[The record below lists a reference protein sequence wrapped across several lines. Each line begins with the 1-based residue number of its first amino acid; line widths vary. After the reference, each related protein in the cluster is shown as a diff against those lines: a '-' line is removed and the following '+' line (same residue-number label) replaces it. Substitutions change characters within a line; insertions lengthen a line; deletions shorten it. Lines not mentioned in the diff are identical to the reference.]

1 MSREVLA
8 ERMRLARFV
17 AGHGWRRFVIKL
29 TANPRYRWRFGLSVP
44 ERLLIAPQ
52 DLRTGDPTLA
62 SEFYSGRFVFAGKVV
77 ATDGRSPFEMP
88 PPSREW
94 ERELLG
100 FGWLRHLRSAGTSI
114 AQVNARALVSDW
126 ISLQGS
132 SHAVGW
138 QPEIVARRIISWLTQ
153 APLIL
158 DGADHAFYRSFLK
171 SLARQ
176 VRYLRRTIG
185 DTRDGYP
192 RLLATIALTFA
203 GLCIQGETRLL
214 KSSARRL
221 AAELSR
227 QILPDGGHISR
238 NPGVLIELLID
249 LLPLRQSFEARSVPP
264 PSALLN
270 SIDRMMPMLR
280 FFRHR
285 DGAFAQFNGMGA
297 TPSDLLATVLA
308 YDDARGSPVANAPH
322 SGFQRME
329 AGEAV
334 VIADTGTPPPM
345 MLSHEAH
352 AGVLSFEFSHGR
364 NRIVVNCGMPVAN
377 RDAWRAAARAT
388 AAHSTATLNDTSS
401 CRFLSGATYNRLMGA
416 PIAEGPTSVRASRG
430 ERDGAQLVRAA
441 HDGYAAR
448 FGLLHQRSWRLSP
461 VGDRLD
467 GEDVFFTTDGDT
479 VPANAADTFEIRFH
493 LHPNV
498 KASRRTDG
506 SSVLLVLPG
515 KESWLFSAP
524 NMDVEIEESVFLSAT
539 DGPRR
544 SSQIVIADEVR
555 ALPRV
560 VWTFIRATQSQRDKE
575 REQTEAAGPKL
586 PL

>member
-1 MSREVLA
+1 MSREA
-8 ERMRLARFV
+8 FGERVRLARFV
-17 AGHGWRRFVIKL
+17 AGHGWRRLFIIL
-29 TANPRYRWRFGLSVP
+29 TANPRYRWRFGLKLP
-44 ERLLIAPQ
+44 DRLLIAPQ

-94 ERELLG
+94 EQELLG

-114 AQVNARALVSDW
+114 AQVNARALIADW
-126 ISLQGS
+126 IQLQGS
-132 SHAVGW
+132 THAVAW
-138 QPEIVARRIISWLTQ
+138 RPEIVARRVISWLTQ

-158 DGADHAFYRSFLK
+158 DGADHVFYRAFLK
-171 SLARQ
+171 SLTRQ
-176 VRYLRRTIG
+176 VRYLRRTVH

-192 RLLATIALTFA
+192 RLLVVIALTFA
-203 GLCIQGETRLL
+203 GLCIEGETRLL
-214 KSSARRL
+214 KTAARRL
-221 AAELSR
+221 AQELNR

-238 NPGVLIELLID
+238 NPGVLIDLLVD

-270 SIDRMMPMLR
+270 AIDRMMPMLR

-297 TPSDLLATVLA
+297 TPSDQLATVLA
-308 YDDARGSPVANAPH
+308 YDDARGAPVANAPH

-329 AGEAV
+329 ASEAV
-334 VIADTGTPPPM
+334 VIADTGAPPPM

-352 AGVLSFEFSHGR
+352 AGALSFEFSHGR
-364 NRIVVNCGMPVAN
+364 NRIVVNCGIPSAN

-388 AAHSTATLNDTSS
+388 AAHSTVTVNETSS
-401 CRFLSGATYNRLMGA
+401 CRFLTGPTFNRLMGS
-416 PIAEGPTSVRASRG
+416 PIVEGPGMVRASRG

-448 FGLLHQRSWRLSP
+448 FGILHQRSWRLSP
-461 VGDRLD
+461 EGDRLD
-467 GEDVFFTTDGDT
+467 GEDVFFTPEGEP
-479 VPANAADTFEIRFH
+479 VPANATDRFEIRFH

-515 KESWLFSAP
+515 KENWLFSAP
-524 NMDVEIEESVFLSAT
+524 NMDVEVEESVFLSAT

-544 SSQIVIADEVR
+544 TSQIVIADEVR

-560 VWTFIRATQSQRDKE
+560 VWTFIRATQPQREKE
-575 REQTEAAGPKL
+575 RAQAETAGPKL

>member
-1 MSREVLA
+1 MNREVLA
-8 ERMRLARFV
+8 ERIRLARFV
-17 AGHGWRRFVIKL
+17 AGHGWRRVVIKL
-29 TANPRYRWRFGLSVP
+29 TANPRFRWRFGLSVP

-77 ATDGRSPFEMP
+77 AADGRSPFDMP

-100 FGWLRHLRSAGTSI
+100 FSWLRHLRSAGTSI

-126 ISLQGS
+126 IALQGAW
-132 SHAVGW
+132 HPVGW

-158 DGADHAFYRSFLK
+158 DGADHTFYRSFLK

-214 KSSARRL
+214 KASARRL
-221 AAELSR
+221 AAELNR
-227 QILPDGGHISR
+227 QILPDGGHIAR
-238 NPGVLIELLID
+238 NPGVLIDLLID

-270 SIDRMMPMLR
+270 AIDRMMPMLR

-308 YDDARGSPVANAPH
+308 YDDARGAPVANAPH

-334 VIADTGTPPPM
+334 VIADTGAPPPM
-345 MLSHEAH
+345 LLSHEAH
-352 AGVLSFEFSHGR
+352 AGTLSFELSHGR

-388 AAHSTATLNDTSS
+388 AAHSTATINETSS
-401 CRFLSGATYNRLMGA
+401 SRFLTGTAYNRFIGA
-416 PIAEGPTSVRASRG
+416 PIVEGPSTVRASRG

-441 HDGYAAR
+441 HDGYASR

-461 VGDRLD
+461 DGERLD
-467 GEDVFFTTDGDT
+467 GEDVFFTTDGDA
-479 VPANAADTFEIRFH
+479 VSADAPDVFEIRFH

-524 NMDVEIEESVFLSAT
+524 NMEVEVEESVFLSAT

-544 SSQIVIADEVR
+544 SSQIVIADEIR

-560 VWTFIRATQSQRDKE
+560 VWTFIRATQSQREKE
-575 REQTEAAGPKL
+575 REQAEPAGPKL

>member
-8 ERMRLARFV
+8 ERMRLARFA
-17 AGHGWRRFVIKL
+17 AGHGWRRFVIRL

-62 SEFYSGRFVFAGKVV
+62 SEFYSGRFVFAGKIV

-94 ERELLG
+94 EHELLG
-100 FGWLRHLRSAGTSI
+100 FGWLRHLRAAGTSI

-126 ISLQGS
+126 IALQGT
-132 SHAVGW
+132 SHAIGW
-138 QPEIVARRIISWLTQ
+138 EPEIVARRVISWLTQ

-158 DGADHAFYRSFLK
+158 EGADHAFYRSFLK

-176 VRYLRRTIG
+176 VRYLRRTLV

-203 GLCIQGETRLL
+203 GLCIEGETRLL
-214 KSSARRL
+214 KLSARRL
-221 AAELSR
+221 ASELNR
-227 QILPDGGHISR
+227 QILPDGGHVSR
-238 NPGVLIELLID
+238 NPGVLIDLLID
-249 LLPLRQSFEARSVPP
+249 LLPLRQSFDARNVPP

-270 SIDRMMPMLR
+270 AIDRMMPMLR

-308 YDDARGSPVANAPH
+308 YDDARGAPVANAPH

-329 AGEAV
+329 AGESV
-334 VIADTGTPPPM
+334 VIADTGAPPAM
-345 MLSHEAH
+345 MQSHEAH
-352 AGVLSFEFSHGR
+352 AGCLSFEFSHGR
-364 NRIVVNCGMPVAN
+364 ARIVVNCGMPASS
-377 RDAWRAAARAT
+377 REAWRPAARAT
-388 AAHSTATLNDTSS
+388 AAHSTVTINETSS
-401 CRFLSGATYNRLMGA
+401 CRFLSGPTYNRLMGV
-416 PIAEGPTSVRASRG
+416 PIVEGPSIVRASRG
-430 ERDGAQLVRAA
+430 ERDGAQLVRAT
-441 HDGYAAR
+441 HDGYAPR
-448 FGLLHQRSWRLSP
+448 FGLLHQRSWRLAAD
-461 VGDRLD
+461 GGRLD
-467 GEDVFFTTDGDT
+467 GEDVFFTADGQT
-479 VPANAADTFEIRFH
+479 VPADTPDVFEIRFH
-493 LHPNV
+493 LHPHV

-506 SSVLLVLPG
+506 SSVLLVLPT

-524 NMDVEIEESVFLSAT
+524 NMQVEVEESVFLSAT

-544 SSQIVIADEVR
+544 TSQIVIADEVR

-560 VWTFIRATQSQRDKE
+560 VWTFIRAPQAPREKE
-575 REQTEAAGPKL
+575 REQAETVGPKL